1 MLITADHSLSQSQ
14 GVQDLPSSCV
24 QECFDLSLCSC
35 EIPGDTAALEQWC
48 AQLLPSAGSSPTQ
61 VCVVSSKT
69 MCCASAALL

>member
-1 MLITADHSLSQSQ
+1 MLITSGHLLSQSQ

-69 MCCASAALL
+69 MRCVSAALL